1 MPTLNFMISIY
12 SRKITRFLFL
22 VVLGLT
28 LVSLVGNFSKNFLGF
43 SQLTSGLKLLFDVDG
58 EANIPTWYSSVALL
72 LCGILLAII
81 AVLKN
86 QEGDRFAL
94 HWKVLSLI
102 FLFLSLDEVVGI
114 HELPISPLRQALH
127 TSGFFYFAWVIPGA
141 ALVSLFVLAYLKFLV
156 HLPAKTRYRFLLA
169 GLVFISGAIGAE
181 MISAYYADLYK
192 NYGSEYR
199 DSTPYIIAVAVEE
212 FCEMIGIVIF
222 IQALLTYLSSY
233 LKKVGLTIYL
243 IDDQK
248 K

>member
-1 MPTLNFMISIY
+1 
-12 SRKITRFLFL
+12 
-22 VVLGLT
+22 
-28 LVSLVGNFSKNFLGF
+28 
-43 SQLTSGLKLLFDVDG
+43 
-58 EANIPTWYSSVALL
+58 
-72 LCGILLAII
+72 
-81 AVLKN
+81 
-86 QEGDRFAL
+86 
-94 HWKVLSLI
+94 
-102 FLFLSLDEVVGI
+102 
-114 HELPISPLRQALH
+114 
-127 TSGFFYFAWVIPGA
+127 
-141 ALVSLFVLAYLKFLV
+141 
-156 HLPAKTRYRFLLA
+156 
-169 GLVFISGAIGAE
+169 